1 MTTGTATLDEEITL
15 APDDDDDVV
24 VSPPPPPVIVTTS
37 SASHTGKLS
46 SIFIISLSPSHIIS
60 PTPSLS
66 YYGDKKDC
74 TDDIMYMTIE

>member
-37 SASHTGKLS
+37 SSIHSAPNTGKLS
-46 SIFIISLSPSHIIS
+46 SIFI
-60 PTPSLS
+60 S
-66 YYGDKKDC
+66 YYKLSC
-74 TDDIMYMTIE
+74 TDIMYMHDY